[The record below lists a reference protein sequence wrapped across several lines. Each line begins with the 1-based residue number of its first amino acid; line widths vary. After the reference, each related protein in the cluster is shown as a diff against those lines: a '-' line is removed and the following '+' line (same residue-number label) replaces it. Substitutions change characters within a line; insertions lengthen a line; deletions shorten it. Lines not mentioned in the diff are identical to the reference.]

1 MPSHRETLFRDAMR
15 VLIQDEAFGVPPGLR
30 RDLRDHLYRT
40 DAEGHTLCFDSPQ
53 REQLL
58 RLLFHWAERD
68 NPEVAARLTALGI
81 VPRGP
86 DLEAA
91 SWGDTMDMQAP
102 RAARTPTG
110 MVQRPTSRPARARRT
125 RKSGQGNLFASLQG
139 ESR

>member
-1 MPSHRETLFRDAMR
+1 VASHREELFRDAMR
-15 VLIQDEAFGVPPGLR
+15 ALIQDEAFGVPPGLR

-81 VPRGP
+81 LPRRP
-86 DLEAA
+86 NLETAP
-91 SWGDTMDMQAP
+91 WGNTMDMEAP
-102 RAARTPTG
+102 REVRTPLGT
-110 MVQRPTSRPARARRT
+110 VQRPTSRPARKPRART
-125 RKSGQGNLFASLQG
+125 SGQGNLFALAQG